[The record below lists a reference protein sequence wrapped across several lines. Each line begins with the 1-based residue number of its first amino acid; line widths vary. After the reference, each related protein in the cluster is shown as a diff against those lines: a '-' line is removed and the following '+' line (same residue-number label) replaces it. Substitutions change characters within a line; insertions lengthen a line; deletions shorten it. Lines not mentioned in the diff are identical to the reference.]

1 MKLKTQLKNYLLGKF
16 QCTYNTIWNQELF
29 NDNRNNMEYGNKLRT
44 FRLFK
49 NVIKL
54 EPYLLWGNFDQR
66 RSLTKFR
73 ISAHDLEIEKGRYK
87 NLKVAERVCRLC
99 GTGTED
105 EVHFLLQCPR
115 LRQSRISIIDQIALK
130 YKNFL
135 NLDTKAQF
143 IWLMSAEDTFIFKK
157 VNELLVNL
165 SEKKKELL
173 LTNDC

>member
-1 MKLKTQLKNYLLGKF
+1 M
-16 QCTYNTIWNQELF
+16 
-29 NDNRNNMEYGNKLRT
+29 
-44 FRLFK
+44 
-49 NVIKL
+49 
-54 EPYLLWGNFDQR
+54 
-66 RSLTKFR
+66 
-73 ISAHDLEIEKGRYK
+73 EIEKGRYK

-135 NLDTKAQF
+135 NLDSKAQF

-173 LTNDC
+173 LTNDS